1 MKKLI
6 LILFTL
12 VLANGLYAQGIP
24 PSYESGGSSTG
35 ESGFDANR
43 VFIGGNLNLGF
54 GSGYTNLGANPE
66 VGYSF
71 SEWIDAGLAFNIS
84 YLTQKSYYSN
94 GAEASR
100 YRTFNYGA
108 GLFTRLYPIK
118 NFFIQLQPEYN
129 WMNITEKATAS
140 NVERKFSATAP
151 SLLAGV
157 GYSQRVIGQNAFYLA
172 ILFDVNKDQNSPYR
186 NYDGSYFPIIRAGF
200 NFYLH
205 PNR

>member
-1 MKKLI
+1 MKKLV

-12 VLANGLYAQGIP
+12 VLAGGLNAQGIP
-24 PSYESGGSSTG
+24 PSYESGSSASG
-35 ESGFDANR
+35 VSGFDANR
-43 VFIGGNLNLGF
+43 LFIGGNLNLGF
-54 GSGYTNLGANPE
+54 GSGYTNIGANPE

-84 YLTQKSYYSN
+84 YLTQKSYYST
-94 GAEASR
+94 GAEASQ
-100 YRTFNYGA
+100 YRSFNYGA
-108 GLFTRLYPIK
+108 GLFTRLYPFK
-118 NFFIQLQPEYN
+118 SFFIQLQPEYN
-129 WMNITEKATAS
+129 WMKVTEKATAT

-157 GYSQRVIGQNAFYLA
+157 GYSQRVIGQNSFYLA

-186 NYDGSYFPIIRAGF
+186 NYDGSYYPIIRAGF